1 MKPQFAQKYGDF
13 EQWHWWFRARQRI
26 LEALIR
32 RAYNGQRNLSI
43 VTVGCGPAAGLAWLV
58 SLAGPQGRVVGLDSD
73 PSHATELPPGADYV
87 VGKLEERPLAGSA
100 FDLVLAL
107 DVLEHLDDDA
117 AGLREAVRL
126 IKPGGMLIL
135 TVPALPSLWGK
146 QDEVSHH
153 RRRYTRRMLYDTF
166 ERAALSRPA
175 VSYFNTFLLPPIAAI
190 RWLRRLQGGS
200 QATRSDFEDNHPGPV
215 NQVLTAIFSAERHLI
230 QRIPLPLGVSLLAT
244 LRR

>member
-43 VTVGCGPAAGLAWLV
+43 VTVGCGPAAGLVWLV

-87 VGKLEERPLAGSA
+87 VGKLEEGPLAGSA

-107 DVLEHLDDDA
+107 DVLEHLDDDV
-117 AGLREAVRL
+117 AGLREEVRL
-126 IKPGGMLIL
+126 MKPGGMLIL
-135 TVPALPSLWGK
+135 T
-146 QDEVSHH
+146 
-153 RRRYTRRMLYDTF
+153 
-166 ERAALSRPA
+166 
-175 VSYFNTFLLPPIAAI
+175 
-190 RWLRRLQGGS
+190 
-200 QATRSDFEDNHPGPV
+200 
-215 NQVLTAIFSAERHLI
+215 
-230 QRIPLPLGVSLLAT
+230 
-244 LRR
+244 